1 MRVKKSIRD
10 IVIQGVKCCFLLLAG
25 ECLGSITAQAQK
37 VVFARDFSPAE
48 GLVIPQEKPY
58 RDEICLNGLWDL
70 QCVAVPSSW
79 KSGSGIAPEL
89 TAPQPDKW
97 EKVKIKIPSAINVND
112 WGRGS
117 KVGKGTQRPYAPG
130 SVYFPSYPEHWAHT
144 RMGWLRRNFRIPAD
158 WAQKRILLHF
168 EAVAGDCVVSV
179 NGKEVCHNFD
189 SHLPIE
195 VDVTEYVDRS
205 GENELLVGVRDTKL
219 FDKSHPLY
227 KKMGATYPTGSNTDY
242 LVGIWQDVYMFAV
255 PDIRITDVFV
265 QPWVDRNELKVEV
278 ELVNLSS
285 KKATITIEGEIKEW
299 VNHAGKDVLTA
310 PEIKWSLGD
319 VALTMPSTAI
329 VLQKGETKKV
339 TISRNPDNGLKYWTP
354 DTPHLYTLL
363 LKVNGKKQIYDCK
376 ATRFG
381 WRQFKIVGDEFQ
393 LNGQKIQCFG
403 DIQHPFS
410 AYICSRRF
418 AYAWYQMIK
427 DFGGNAVRPHAQPWP
442 RVYYDLA
449 DEMGLMVLDET
460 ALFGS
465 SIRLN
470 LEEEITWQRSHKH
483 LERLILR
490 DRNHPSVIGWSAGN
504 EMFAIALLNKPE
516 KEVAAVW
523 DDKLVELALSA
534 RKFDPTRDF
543 LTLDGDR
550 DMDGRLPVWSKH
562 FSHGL
567 KLEDLPKGLNK
578 PLVVGESGATYYG
591 RPHQLYPFV
600 GEKAYL
606 SYQGRSEALAIDV
619 YQNVKQ
625 MAIPYLAYYSPSE
638 VCWFGLEHMNLGYHD
653 FSRLPDLSDGVFA
666 GKAYEEGKP
675 GYQYERIPPY
685 VSTFNPGLDSSLPLY
700 KPLPMFNALK
710 AAFHGGQWAAFKE
723 VKHPVKPALPSPVYT
738 TAWMLGKANPELTD
752 FITRAGIVLT
762 ENPGK
767 ANVWIMDAESVTA
780 EELGRIQPVLKK
792 WKKKGGMILAFGTGQ
807 SLSNDLCRWLPEE
820 LKLTDRR
827 ATALEMNTHSSW
839 GSYFEL
845 PDLYFSEMEG
855 DRYILKKGLAGALAE
870 KGNVILKASRTDW
883 NLFNNSPEHWKCAQ
897 VVLYETLQKPEG
909 AALITY
915 PLQDKVNLVL
925 SVIDYR
931 LRTKETGVFW
941 NSLFRVM
948 GVATD
953 GTDFNARQAKT
964 KKHDLLMDGPVD

>member
-1 MRVKKSIRD
+1 MTLQIFKYCVWIW
-10 IVIQGVKCCFLLLAG
+10 IGVFSETMLAQ
-25 ECLGSITAQAQK
+25 TQK
-37 VVFARDFSPAE
+37 VVFSRDFSPAE
-48 GLVIPQEKPY
+48 GLVTPQEKPY
-58 RDEICLNGLWDL
+58 RDEVCLNGLWDL

-79 KSGSGIAPEL
+79 KKGSGVAPEL
-89 TAPQPDKW
+89 TAPQPGKW

-117 KVGKGTQRPYAPG
+117 KVGEGTSLPYTPS
-130 SVYFPSYPEHWAHT
+130 SVYFPSYPEHWVHT

-158 WAQKRILLHF
+158 WEQKRVLLHF
-168 EAVAGDCVVSV
+168 EAVAGDCVILV

-189 SHLPIE
+189 AHLPFDADI
-195 VDVTEYVDRS
+195 TEYVNRD

-219 FDKSHPLY
+219 FDRSHPVY
-227 KKMGATYPTGSNTDY
+227 KMMGATYPTGSNTDY
-242 LVGIWQDVYMFAV
+242 LIGIWQDVYLFAV
-255 PDIRITDVFV
+255 PEIRITDVFV
-265 QPWVDRNELKVEV
+265 QPWLDKNELRVEV
-278 ELVNLSS
+278 ELTNLSP
-285 KKATITIEGEIKEW
+285 KKVDITLNGEIKEW
-299 VNHAGKDVLTA
+299 INQAGKDILTA
-310 PEIKWSLGD
+310 PEMKWSLG
-319 VALTMPSTAI
+319 STALAMPATPV
-329 VLQKGETKKV
+329 VLQKGEKKKIV
-339 TISRNPDNGLKYWTP
+339 ITQTPGDKLKCWTP
-354 DTPHLYTLL
+354 DTPDLYTLL
-363 LKVNGKKQIYDCK
+363 LTVDGKKQTYDCK

-381 WRQFKIVGDEFQ
+381 WRQFKIAGNEFQ
-393 LNGQKIQCFG
+393 LNGKKIQCFG

-483 LERLILR
+483 LERLIMR

-504 EMFAIALLNKPE
+504 EMFAIALLNKPA

-523 DDKLVELALSA
+523 DDKLVELTLSA
-534 RKFDPTRDF
+534 REFDPTRDF

-578 PLVVGESGATYYG
+578 PLIVGESGATYYG
-591 RPHQLYPFV
+591 RPHQLYPFS
-600 GEKAYL
+600 GEKAYQ
-606 SYQGRSEALAIDV
+606 SYEGRSEALAIDV

-625 MAIPYLAYYSPSE
+625 MAIPSLSYYSPSE

-653 FSRLPDLSDGVFA
+653 FSRLPNLSDGIFT

-685 VSTFNPGLDSSLPLY
+685 VTTFNPGLDPSLPLY

-710 AAFHGGQWAAFKE
+710 AAFKGGEWTTFEE
-723 VKHPVKPALPSPVYT
+723 VKHPVKPEYPSPVYPV
-738 TAWMLGKANPELTD
+738 ACMIGQPRPDLID
-752 FITRAGIVLT
+752 FITKAGLALT
-762 ENPGK
+762 DHPKK
-767 ANVWIMDAESVTA
+767 ANLWIIDAESVTA
-780 EELGRIQPVLKK
+780 EDLQRIQPALKK
-792 WKKKGGMILAFGTGQ
+792 WKKKGGMVLALSTGQ
-807 SLSNDLCRWLPEE
+807 KLSDDFCHWLPEE
-820 LKLTDRR
+820 VKLTDRK
-827 ATALEMNTHSSW
+827 ATALEMNRNTSW

-845 PDLYFSEMEG
+845 PDLYFGEMEG
-855 DRYILKKGLAGALAE
+855 DRYILKQGLAGALTE
-870 KGNVILKASRTDW
+870 KGNIILKASRTDW
-883 NLFNNSPEHWKCAQ
+883 NLFNTSPEHWKCAQ
-897 VVLYETLQKPEG
+897 VVLYETLRKPEG
-909 AALITY
+909 AALVTY
-915 PLQDKVNLVL
+915 PLQENVNLVL
-925 SVIDYR
+925 SVIDYH
-931 LRTKETGVFW
+931 LQTKETNTFW
-941 NSLFRVM
+941 NSMLRVM
-948 GVATD
+948 GIATN
-953 GTDFNARQAKT
+953 GADFNSHDAKN